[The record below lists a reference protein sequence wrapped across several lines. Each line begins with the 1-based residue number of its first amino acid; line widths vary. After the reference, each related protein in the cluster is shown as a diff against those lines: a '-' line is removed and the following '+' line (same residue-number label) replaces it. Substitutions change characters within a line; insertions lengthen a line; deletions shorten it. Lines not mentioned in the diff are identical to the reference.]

1 MSMDLDKITIFS
13 LRTDTL
19 IKVANTL
26 STKFSNLKTLSSK
39 IIKNDEPFLKNKENI
54 EFSKRKSSMV
64 KN

>member
-1 MSMDLDKITIFS
+1 MTMDSDKIIIHS

-54 EFSKRKSSMV
+54 EF
-64 KN
+64 